1 MHIYEV
7 LRRPLITEKSTALQA
22 MNKYAF
28 EVADGANKPMV
39 KQAVEKAFKVTVT
52 GVNVVTMRGKT
63 RRMGRREITTNPWKK
78 AVVTLKAG
86 DKIEFLTE
94 TVNCSIAASISYLGG
109 CFAIIIPDVMNTIKH
124 NAILTMF
131 NVAFFQFFTQGII
144 SMNSIVNNHRV
155 IPVIAKAIIQ
165 AA

>member
-28 EVADGANKPMV
+28 EVAEGANKPMV
-39 KQAVEKAFKVTVT
+39 RQAVEKAFKVTVT

-86 DKIEFLTE
+86 DKIEFCE
-94 TVNCSIAASISYLGG
+94 GV
-109 CFAIIIPDVMNTIKH
+109 
-124 NAILTMF
+124 
-131 NVAFFQFFTQGII
+131 
-144 SMNSIVNNHRV
+144 
-155 IPVIAKAIIQ
+155 
-165 AA
+165 